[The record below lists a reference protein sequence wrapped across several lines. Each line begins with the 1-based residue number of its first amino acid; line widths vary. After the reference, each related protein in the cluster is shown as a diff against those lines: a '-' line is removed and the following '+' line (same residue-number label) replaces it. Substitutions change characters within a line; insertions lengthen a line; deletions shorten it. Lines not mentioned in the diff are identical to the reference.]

1 MIYSEKQ
8 SYEMLH
14 KIHLQNSRTYFDM
27 YRMAKTQKEKE
38 KAICF
43 MQNQAN
49 LLKIT
54 ANNLAN
60 IVFEEDK
67 EDEIV

>member
-1 MIYSEKQ
+1 
-8 SYEMLH
+8 
-14 KIHLQNSRTYFDM
+14 M

-60 IVFEEDK
+60 IVFKEDK